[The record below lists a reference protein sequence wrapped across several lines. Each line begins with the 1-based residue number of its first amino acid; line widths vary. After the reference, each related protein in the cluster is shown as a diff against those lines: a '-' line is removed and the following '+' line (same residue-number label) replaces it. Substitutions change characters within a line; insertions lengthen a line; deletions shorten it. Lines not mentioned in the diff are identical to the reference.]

1 MLKLILKNLWARRR
15 RNGWLLA
22 ELVLVSI
29 ISWVV
34 LDPVIVVT
42 HDRNIPLGYDAD
54 RLCLVSL
61 GALQPNAQGYD
72 PAAQDS
78 AVLLDSY
85 FNLVRH
91 AADFEGVEATA
102 PVLGFCYP
110 NSPQGNSNTQL
121 IAEGDS
127 VKVTIMQMYFM
138 PHTRFFEAYG
148 FKEGEGRTL
157 RQLSDLNY
165 GPNDI
170 VLTENAAERLFHT
183 GNAVGRRCHTSGRGS
198 DTTFYQVAGTIGT
211 IKAYSF
217 WRPVPVVFRP
227 ISSPREYLPD
237 DARILIRLKEGVS
250 MQRFLHEFR
259 PWMVKELRR
268 GNLFARTVLSYEK
281 LIEEHENYEST
292 PIYRRNLAMA
302 LFFLINLCLGVAG
315 TFWLQTR
322 TRREEIGVMLSF
334 GATPGH
340 IVRLLMGE
348 GAVLTF
354 IASLTGF
361 LIYLQYALKEG
372 LSMSMSLCWME
383 NTDNYWVS
391 DFTLHFLIVSCIIL
405 LILLLVVLAGIYIP
419 ARSISRIPPTEALRD
434 E

>member
-1 MLKLILKNLWARRR
+1 MLKLIIKNLWARRR

-110 NSPQGNSNTQL
+110 NSQGNSNTQL
-121 IAEGDS
+121 VAEGDS
-127 VKVTIMQMYFM
+127 VKVKIMQMYFM
-138 PHTRFFEAYG
+138 PHTRFFETYG
-148 FKEGEGRTL
+148 FKSGEGRTL
-157 RQLSDLNY
+157 RQLSDFDY

-183 GNAVGRRCHTSGRGS
+183 GNAVGRRCHTGGRGS

-217 WRPVPVVFRP
+217 WRPVPVAFRP
-227 ISSPREYLPD
+227 IFSPRDYLPD
-237 DARILIRLKEGVS
+237 NARILIRLKEGVS

-302 LFFLINLCLGVAG
+302 LFFLVNLCLGVAG

-348 GAVLTF
+348 GALLTF
-354 IASLTGF
+354 IASLAGF

-372 LSMSMSLCWME
+372 LSMSLCWME

-391 DFTLHFLIVSCIIL
+391 DFTQHFLIVSCIIFL
-405 LILLLVVLAGIYIP
+405 VLLLVVLAGIYIP

>member
-1 MLKLILKNLWARRR
+1 MLVHLKF
-15 RNGWLLA
+15 
-22 ELVLVSI
+22 
-29 ISWVV
+29 
-34 LDPVIVVT
+34 
-42 HDRNIPLGYDAD
+42 
-54 RLCLVSL
+54 
-61 GALQPNAQGYD
+61 QKNA
-72 PAAQDS
+72 
-78 AVLLDSY
+78 
-85 FNLVRH
+85 N
-91 AADFEGVEATA
+91 
-102 PVLGFCYP
+102 CY
-110 NSPQGNSNTQL
+110 
-121 IAEGDS
+121 
-127 VKVTIMQMYFM
+127 
-138 PHTRFFEAYG
+138 
-148 FKEGEGRTL
+148 
-157 RQLSDLNY
+157 
-165 GPNDI
+165 
-170 VLTENAAERLFHT
+170 
-183 GNAVGRRCHTSGRGS
+183 
-198 DTTFYQVAGTIGT
+198 
-211 IKAYSF
+211 
-217 WRPVPVVFRP
+217 
-227 ISSPREYLPD
+227 
-237 DARILIRLKEGVS
+237 
-250 MQRFLHEFR
+250 
-259 PWMVKELRR
+259 
-268 GNLFARTVLSYEK
+268 FARTVLSYEK